1 MGYQTDFEG
10 RFELDAPLTEAQAT
24 YLKTFSETRR
34 MKRASHIAETFE
46 DPVRMAVDLP
56 IGKEGEFFVGA
67 GGWAGQD
74 KDRSILEYN
83 DPPSTQPGLWCQ
95 WVPTKDLQG
104 IEWDGNEKFY
114 NYVEWLKYIV
124 TNFLERWGRT
134 LNGKVI
140 WQGEE
145 VGDVGRIIVTDNK
158 VEQQE
163 IVL

>member
-1 MGYQTDFEG
+1 MGYHTDFEG

-24 YLKTFSETRR
+24 YLKTFSRTRR

-56 IGKEGEFFVGA
+56 IGKEAEFFVGA

-74 KDRSILEYN
+74 RDGSILEYN

-95 WVPTKDLQG
+95 WVPTADLQG

-124 TNFLERWGRT
+124 TNFLERWGVRSMAKSS
-134 LNGKVI
+134 GKVRKLEMLE
-140 WQGEE
+140 GS
-145 VGDVGRIIVTDNK
+145 
-158 VEQQE
+158 
-163 IVL
+163 L